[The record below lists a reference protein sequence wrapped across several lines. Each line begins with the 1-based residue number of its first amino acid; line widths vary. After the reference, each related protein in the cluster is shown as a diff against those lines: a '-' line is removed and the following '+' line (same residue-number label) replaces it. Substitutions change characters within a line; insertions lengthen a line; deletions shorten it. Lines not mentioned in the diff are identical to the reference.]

1 MSYETVKAL
10 HIIFMV
16 CWFAGLFYLPRLFVY
31 HAMIDDDEP
40 KANERYKTQE
50 RKLYRFVT
58 PFMIGTVGFGVW
70 LVVLLG
76 GEHLGAFFKTSG
88 WLHAK
93 LAAVLLLVAYH
104 FYLGHVVKVF
114 ARDENRRGHKFYRF
128 VNEVP
133 TLLFFAVVFLVVLKP
148 F

>member
-1 MSYETVKAL
+1 MSYPTVKAL
-10 HIIFMV
+10 HFIFIV

-31 HAMIDDDEP
+31 HAMVEADEP

-58 PFMIGTVGFGVW
+58 PFMIGTVGFGTW
-70 LVVLLG
+70 LVLKQPDVGL
-76 GEHLGAFFKTSG
+76 FMKTAG
-88 WLHAK
+88 WFHAK
-93 LAAVLLLVAYH
+93 FTAVLVLVGYH
-104 FYLGHVVKVF
+104 FYLGHLVKVF
-114 ARDENRRGHKFYRF
+114 AKDENRRGHKFYRF

-133 TLLFFAVVFLVVLKP
+133 TLLFFAAVFLAVLKP